1 MAEITTLARPY
12 AKAAYEFALENKAL
26 ETWSSMLGFVSS
38 LVQDPYM
45 QKVLQSPVLSDQQKA
60 ETLTSIDPSKIDPSG
75 RNFICQL
82 ARHDRLELLPEI
94 FILFEVLKAEQE
106 KRVDVKVLSAFPLSA
121 AENEK
126 LTASL
131 KKRLGRDVQIN
142 SEVDKSLIGGLVI
155 RAGDLVIDGS
165 VSGKLAKLSERLN
178 K

>member
-26 ETWSSMLGFVSS
+26 DTWSSMLGFVAS

-45 QKVLQSPVLSDQQKA
+45 QKVLQNPVLSDQQKA
-60 ETLTSIDPSKIDPSG
+60 ETLTSIDPNKIDVSAK
-75 RNFICQL
+75 NFICQL
-82 ARHDRLELLPEI
+82 AKHDRLALLPEI

-106 KRVDVKVLSAFPLSA
+106 KRVTVKVLSAFPLSA

-142 SEVDKSLIGGLVI
+142 SEVDKSLIGGLII

-165 VSGKLAKLSERLN
+165 VTGKLAKLSERLN

>member
-26 ETWSSMLGFVSS
+26 DTWSSMLGFVAS
-38 LVQDPYM
+38 LVQDAQM
-45 QKVLQSPVLSDQQKA
+45 QKILQNPVLSAEQKA
-60 ETLTSIDPSKIDPSG
+60 QTLVAIDSNKMDASG
-75 RNFICQL
+75 KNFIHQL
-82 ARHDRLELLPEI
+82 AMHDRLELLPEI
-94 FILFEVLKAEQE
+94 YVLFEVLKAEQE

-121 AENEK
+121 TENEK

-131 KKRLGRDVQIN
+131 KKRLGRDVQIS
-142 SEVDKSLIGGLVI
+142 SEVDKSLIGGLII

-165 VSGKLAKLSERLN
+165 VSGKLAKLSESLN